1 MVALV
6 VGASLFMV
14 HIATPQTGPSGQSA
28 QSGNFFKFDP
38 FASKP
43 HRVALDAAAATPAPS
58 PSAAPS
64 LAPTPNPTYEERLA
78 ERKKLA
84 LAAKEH
90 LVKATPSTVAL
101 VNSTTQSDVPG
112 TPGGPAVHVR
122 PFTPTTLVP
131 LVVQPLPAATAQP
144 APAATAAQVA
154 SAPQQQASV
163 YSPGT
168 ILDARFITR
177 QEPAYP
183 EMAREQDARGTATV
197 LVTIGP
203 RGNVLSARVSQSTG
217 FQMLDNAA
225 LEAAHGSTFQPPLI
239 DGKPATAT
247 YRITYDFAP

>member
-6 VGASLFMV
+6 VGATLFMG
-14 HIATPQTGPSGQSA
+14 HFATPQAGQPA
-28 QSGNFFKFDP
+28 QNTAGGNFFKFD
-38 FASKP
+38 ASAPKP
-43 HRVALDAAAATPAPS
+43 RRVALDAPTPVPAPS
-58 PSAAPS
+58 PTPALTP
-64 LAPTPNPTYEERLA
+64 APTASPTYEQRLA

-84 LAAKEH
+84 LAAREH

-101 VNSTTQSDVPG
+101 ENSATLSDVPG
-112 TPGGPAVHVR
+112 TPGRSPIHVR
-122 PFTPTTLVP
+122 PLTVATVAP
-131 LVVQPLPAATAQP
+131 LDAQPLPAATA
-144 APAATAAQVA
+144 APVATAGQVA

-177 QEPAYP
+177 QEPVYP
-183 EMAREQDARGTATV
+183 EIAREQDARGTATV

-203 RGNVLSARVSQSTG
+203 KGNVLSARVSQSTG

-225 LEAAHGSTFQPPLI
+225 LDAAHGSTFQPPLI